1 MELTSDMSL
10 EQVLVRPNAA
20 NSRLGGCEL
29 ALCRGSRG
37 VGFFLDIDRNAVVF
51 QTSVSQCLAIGLVVR
66 GGLWF
71 LGLLAARLAAAEND
85 HHPECVG
92 PAATGDWSAQ
102 VEPAQRDT
110 TINRSSGNSQ

>member
-1 MELTSDMSL
+1 VELISDMSL
-10 EQVLVRPNAA
+10 EQFLVRPNAA

-37 VGFFLDIDRNAVVF
+37 VGFFLDIDRNAFVF

-66 GGLWF
+66 GGLCV
-71 LGLLAARLAAAEND
+71 LELLSARLAAAEND

-92 PAATGDWSAQ
+92 PG
-102 VEPAQRDT
+102 R
-110 TINRSSGNSQ
+110 NR

>member
-1 MELTSDMSL
+1 MSL

-92 PAATGDWSAQ
+92 PG
-102 VEPAQRDT
+102 R
-110 TINRSSGNSQ
+110 NR